1 MISTYG
7 WPLWATAEPTA
18 DEKAVRITVVHG
30 VFSHT
35 FELPRGDATSREARR
50 IIYQVLDG
58 LKEKERRLAAITTR
72 ITQR

>member
-7 WPLWATAEPTA
+7 WPPWASAEPTA

-35 FELPRGDATSREARR
+35 IELPRGEATNREVGL
-50 IIYQVLDG
+50 IIYQVRDV
-58 LKEKERRLAAITTR
+58 LKEKERRLAAITSR
-72 ITQR
+72 VIQR